1 MATAKIEVVDSAEAK
16 MNHPSRDNGASA
28 PVRVRH
34 ETKAKLEQLLR
45 RANKER
51 LGRRVKP
58 DDLIGFGLSLITDAH
73 LATICDGTLSNK
85 DRMELL
91 YRRMSKERRGLTKEE
106 FFGLLLGGNLPK

>member
-1 MATAKIEVVDSAEAK
+1 
-16 MNHPSRDNGASA
+16 
-28 PVRVRH
+28 VRH

-58 DDLIGFGLSLITDAH
+58 DDLIGFALSLITDAH
-73 LATICDGTLSNK
+73 LTTICDGTLSNK
-85 DRMELL
+85 DRLELL

-106 FFGLLLGGNLPK
+106 FFGLLLGGNLAK

>member
-1 MATAKIEVVDSAEAK
+1 
-16 MNHPSRDNGASA
+16 
-28 PVRVRH
+28 
-34 ETKAKLEQLLR
+34 
-45 RANKER
+45 
-51 LGRRVKP
+51 
-58 DDLIGFGLSLITDAH
+58 LSLITDAH